1 MINREEEKIMKD
13 LQDYLLE
20 SKKVYSFKIKLAGD
34 ITEDHTNKL
43 KDALEKFSVVNLSAP
58 KRTPIQAVPLDFPNM
73 ENINVNI
80 YEFECHY
87 PTIPSILEQYVSQT
101 IGWPLSCVRVRYAS
115 DIEEMEQTQKVE
127 TETEALLNNPEMGQ
141 ADEDAQGKVGQK
153 RISNLLKELSKT
165 KHQGEQYKG
174 VNDAI
179 LASNLPEET
188 KQIIMQALDIPAARS
203 IVGNGTVTFV
213 DPYKGK

>member
-1 MINREEEKIMKD
+1 MKD

-43 KDALEKFSVVNLSAP
+43 KDALEKFSVVKLSAP
-58 KRTPIQAVPLDFPNM
+58 KRTPIQSVPLDFPNM

-87 PTIPSILEQYVSQT
+87 PTIPSILEQYVSQVV
-101 IGWPLSCVRVRYAS
+101 GWPLSSVRVRYAS
-115 DIEEMEQTQKVE
+115 DIEELEQMQLNQEVE
-127 TETEALLNNPEMGQ
+127 SEALLNTPDMGQ
-141 ADEDAQGKVGQK
+141 ADEDAQEKVGQK

-165 KHQGEQYKG
+165 KHQGEQYNG

-188 KQIIMQALDIPAARS
+188 KQLIMQALDVPAARS

>member
-1 MINREEEKIMKD
+1 MKD

-20 SKKVYSFKIKLAGD
+20 SKKTYSFKIKLAGD
-34 ITEDHTNKL
+34 ITEDHTSKL
-43 KDALEKFSVVNLSAP
+43 KTALEKFSVVTLSAP
-58 KRTPIQAVPLDFPNM
+58 KRTPIQSVPLDFPNM

-80 YEFECHY
+80 YEFECNY
-87 PTIPSILEQYVSQT
+87 PTIPSILEQYVAQI
-101 IGWPLSCVRVRYAS
+101 IGWPQNSVRVRYAS
-115 DIEEMEQTQKVE
+115 DIEELEQTQKPE
-127 TETEALLNNPEMGQ
+127 SEELLNNPEMGQ
-141 ADEDAQGKVGQK
+141 ADEDAQEKVGQK
-153 RISNLLKELSKT
+153 RISNLLKDLSNS

-188 KQIIMQALDIPAARS
+188 KQYIMQALDVPAAKS